1 MRISITPARPRSS
14 KLFRGFLKFF
24 PLLFLPVITMI
35 TPGAKVFAQKDIHVK
50 GRIVNE
56 TGLAIAKA
64 SVIVKGASG
73 GVTSDDNGN
82 YDIMVASNGILVF
95 SYVGYTSAEIHVN
108 NRATIDVSMSATPN
122 SLSQVIVV
130 GYGTQRR
137 SDVTGAIAT
146 VNASTLQEVPTANF
160 VTELKGR
167 VAGVDIVSNNS
178 NPGATGQIRIRGNRS
193 LAPEAVPYNPAQTAA
208 SNDQLN
214 APLIVLDG
222 IPYGGSINDI
232 NPDDIAS
239 LDILKD
245 ASATVIYGSR
255 GSGGVI
261 LITTKRGN
269 KSGKSVTSYN
279 GYYGFSN
286 ATGEYPV
293 FNGPQ
298 YAALKTEAAAGN
310 SINPGTNAYGLT
322 TAEQTGLTNGT
333 STDWQKLI
341 YQTGQVTNQNLS
353 INGGNE
359 ITQYSFGGSYYKEI
373 GIIPGQD
380 FTRYALRVTLDHQI
394 NSHLFVGFNM
404 MNSVTFTDYGGNP
417 VGGLIRMSPLVSP
430 YNADGSINQ
439 LPEAGSIDGSTVNP
453 LSIKY
458 NSGAIVN
465 NDRRLRTFN
474 SLYGQWNIID
484 GLKYR
489 VNIGLDYSQDQAG
502 TYFGPNTFY
511 NASTSLASA
520 SESVGNSEAYTYTI
534 ENVLTYDKTFAE
546 KNRITVTGLY
556 SVQKDHTQSS
566 GIFGTGIPADYIQN
580 YNLSLASSVNASTA
594 NPSSNPA
601 INSNP
606 WAYAE
611 RGLISYM
618 ARLNYAYDNRFLL
631 TATVR
636 TDGSS
641 VLSSGNQYFT
651 YPAFAAGWNIA
662 NEKFMDKQMWLNS
675 LKIRGGWGIT
685 SNQGINP
692 YATLG
697 ALSTDAYN
705 FGPGTAGQNIG
716 YLVTSLA
723 NQNLK
728 WQSTAET
735 DIGLDFGVLKNRIT
749 GTFDI
754 YFQNTDNILL
764 QESLPASNG
773 AGSTIV
779 NAGKTKGHGYEIS
792 LSSINIQ
799 SASGFTW
806 STDVNFSVD
815 RNEIVQLQN
824 PTLKQDIGN
833 GWFVGQPITVIYDV
847 RKIGIWQTKDA
858 AEAATFGQLPGQIR
872 VQDQNGDGKINASDA
887 VILGNYQPKW
897 IGGMTN
903 RFYFKNFD
911 LSVVMYARMGQ
922 MVDVPY
928 LTSDGSAMG
937 FDFFNNSRNNQIK
950 TNYWT
955 PTNPTN
961 GFPRPDASADKFIYA
976 STLGYQDGSFIKVR
990 SINLGYDLPIRM
1002 LSKAHINSLRIYV
1015 TCLNPFILYSPLV
1028 KDGLGLDPEG
1038 NGYGGAVAS
1047 TATATTSAPSRAI
1060 TVNLNDPP
1068 TRQFN
1073 IGLNLK
1079 F

>member
-1 MRISITPARPRSS
+1 MRIPNSPDTPRVSMMGRKYLMISS
-14 KLFRGFLKFF
+14 FL
-24 PLLFLPVITMI
+24 LLLILTVMI
-35 TPGAKVFAQKDIHVK
+35 PSAPVFAQKNIQVK
-50 GRIVNE
+50 GRITSE
-56 TGLAIAKA
+56 SGIAVSKA
-64 SVIVKGASG
+64 SVIVKGSSA

-82 YDIMVASNGILVF
+82 YEVTAPSNGTLII
-95 SYVGYTSAEIHVN
+95 SYVGFTPAEIYIN
-108 NRATIDVSMSATPN
+108 NRTSIDVSLSSTPN

-130 GYGTQRR
+130 GYGTQKR

-146 VNASTLQEVPTANF
+146 VSGATLQEVPTANF

-167 VAGVDIVSNNS
+167 TAGVDIVSNNS

-193 LAPEAVPYNPAQTAA
+193 LAPEAVPYNPTRTAV

-214 APLIVLDG
+214 GPLIVLDG

-245 ASATVIYGSR
+245 ASSTAIYGSR

-261 LITTKRGN
+261 LITTKRGS
-269 KSGKSVTSYN
+269 KTGKSVTSYN

-286 ATGEYPV
+286 ATDEYKV
-293 FNGPQ
+293 YNGAG
-298 YAALKTEAAAGN
+298 YAALKAEAAAGN
-310 SINPGTNAYGLT
+310 SINPGNSAYGLT
-322 TAEQTGLTNGT
+322 TAETAGLTNGT

-341 YQTGQVTNQNLS
+341 YQTGQVTNQNIS
-353 INGGNE
+353 VNGGNE
-359 ITQYSFGGSYYKEI
+359 RTQFSIGGSFYKEI
-373 GIIPGQD
+373 GVIPGQD
-380 FTRYALRVTLDHQI
+380 FTRFALRGTIDHQI
-394 NSHLFVGFNM
+394 NSHLLIGINM
-404 MNSVTFTDYGGNP
+404 MNSLSYTNYGGNP

-430 YNADGSINQ
+430 YNADGTINA
-439 LPEAGSIDGSTVNP
+439 LPQVGSIDGSVVNP

-458 NSGAIVN
+458 DAQAIVN
-465 NDRRLRTFN
+465 NNRRLRTFN
-474 SLYGQWNIID
+474 SLYGQWNIIE

-489 VNIGLDYSQDQAG
+489 LNVGLDYSQDQSGA
-502 TYFGPNTFY
+502 YLGPNTFY
-511 NASTSLASA
+511 NASTSLAAA
-520 SESVGNSEAYTYTI
+520 SETVGNAEAYTYTI
-534 ENVLTYDKTFAE
+534 ENVLTYDKTIKE
-546 KNRITVTGLY
+546 KNRINFTALY
-556 SVQKDHTQSS
+556 SVQQDHNQAS

-580 YNLSLASSVNASTA
+580 YNLSLATQVNASTA
-594 NPSSNPA
+594 TSNA
-601 INSNP
+601 AAVASNP
-606 WAYAE
+606 WNFAE

-618 ARLNYAYDNRFLL
+618 ARLNYAFDNRFLF

-636 TDGSS
+636 TDGAS
-641 VLSSGNQYFT
+641 VLSPGNQYYT
-651 YPAFAAGWNIA
+651 YPAFALAWNMA
-662 NEKFMDKQMWLNS
+662 NEKFMDRVNWVSS
-675 LKIRGGWGIT
+675 LKLRGSWGIT

-692 YATLG
+692 YSTLG
-697 ALSTDAYN
+697 ALSTNAYN

-723 NQNLK
+723 NPNLK
-728 WQSTAET
+728 WQNTAQT
-735 DIGLDFGVLKNRIT
+735 DIGLDFSILKGRLT
-749 GTFDI
+749 GTIDF
-754 YFQNTDNILL
+754 YWQNTDNILL

-773 AGSTIV
+773 AGSTTV

-815 RNEIVQLQN
+815 RDEIVQLQN

-847 RKIGIWQTKDA
+847 KKIGIWQDKEA
-858 AEAATFGQLPGQIR
+858 AEAATFGQKPGQIK
-872 VQDQNGDGKINASDA
+872 VQDLNGDGKINASDA
-887 VILGNYQPKW
+887 QILGNYQPDW

-903 RFYFKNFD
+903 RFYYKNFD
-911 LSVVMYARMGQ
+911 FSFVMYARMGQ

-928 LTSDGSAMG
+928 ITSDGSAQG
-937 FDFFNNSRNNQIK
+937 FDFFNNGRNNQVK

-955 PTNPTN
+955 PSNPTN

-976 STLGYQDGSFIKVR
+976 STLGYQDGSFVKMR
-990 SINLGYDLPIRM
+990 SINLGYNLP
-1002 LSKAHINSLRIYV
+1002 SKWLGKSGISSLRVYA
-1015 TCLNPFILYSPLV
+1015 TALNPFIIYSPLV
-1028 KDGLGLDPEG
+1028 KDGLALDPEG
-1038 NGYGGAVAS
+1038 NGYGGAVNS
-1047 TATATTSAPSRAI
+1047 SATATVSAPSRTI
-1060 TVNLNDPP
+1060 TVNLNTPP

-1073 IGLNLK
+1073 FGVNLK

>member
-1 MRISITPARPRSS
+1 MRITNKPDRSRVIWMAWKYFKIPAFFMFLMLAVIIPSS
-14 KLFRGFLKFF
+14 L
-24 PLLFLPVITMI
+24 VY
-35 TPGAKVFAQKDIHVK
+35 AQKNIQVK
-50 GRIVNE
+50 GHIASE

-64 SVIVKGASG
+64 SVMVMGLSN

-82 YDIMVASNGILVF
+82 YEITAPDNGTLIF
-95 SYVGYTSAEIHVN
+95 SFVGFTTAEIKIN
-108 NRATIDVSMSATPN
+108 KRTSIDVSLTSTPN
-122 SLSQVIVV
+122 SLSQVVV
-130 GYGTQRR
+130 IGYGTQKR

-146 VNASTLQEVPTANF
+146 INASTLQEVPTANF

-167 VAGVDIVSNNS
+167 TAGVDIVSNNS
-178 NPGATGQIRIRGNRS
+178 SPGATGQIRIRGNRS
-193 LAPEAVPYNPAQTAA
+193 LAPEAVPYNPTQTAV

-214 APLIVLDG
+214 GPLIVLDG

-269 KSGKSVTSYN
+269 KSGKAVMSYN

-286 ATGEYPV
+286 PTGEYKV
-293 FNGPQ
+293 YNGSE
-298 YAALKTEAAAGN
+298 YAALKDEAKAGN
-310 SINPGTNAYGLT
+310 SINPGNSAYGLT
-322 TAEQTGLTNGT
+322 TAEQAGLANGT
-333 STDWQKLI
+333 STDWQKQI
-341 YQTGQVTNQNLS
+341 YQTGQVTNQNISL
-353 INGGNE
+353 NGGNE
-359 ITQYSFGGSYYKEI
+359 RTQYSIGGSFYKEI
-373 GIIPGQD
+373 GVIPGQD
-380 FTRYALRVTLDHQI
+380 FTRYALRTTLDHQI
-394 NSHLFVGFNM
+394 NSHLLIGINM
-404 MNSVTFTDYGGNP
+404 MNSLTYTDFGGNP
-417 VGGLIRMSPLVSP
+417 IGGLIRMSPLVSP
-430 YNADGSINQ
+430 YNADGTVNQ
-439 LPEAGSIDGSTVNP
+439 LPQTGSIDGAVVNP

-458 NSGAIVN
+458 DAGAIVN
-465 NDRRLRTFN
+465 NNRRLRTFN
-474 SLYGQWNIID
+474 SLYGQWNIIS

-489 VNIGLDYSQDQAG
+489 LNVGLDYSQDQSGA
-502 TYFGPNTFY
+502 YFGPNTFY
-511 NASTSLASA
+511 NSSTSLSSA
-520 SESVGNSEAYTYTI
+520 SEAVGNAEAYSYTV
-534 ENVLTYDKTFAE
+534 ENVLTYDKTIKE
-546 KNRITVTGLY
+546 KSRLNFTGLF
-556 SVQKDHTQSS
+556 SVQKDHNQAS

-580 YNLSLASSVNASTA
+580 YNLSLASQVNASTA
-594 NPSSNPA
+594 NSSAYA
-601 INSNP
+601 IASNP
-606 WAYAE
+606 WTYAE

-618 ARLNYAYDNRFLL
+618 ARLNYAYDNRFLV

-641 VLSSGNQYFT
+641 VLSAGNQYYT
-651 YPAFAAGWNIA
+651 YPAFAGGWIISNERFMDRAGWVS
-662 NEKFMDKQMWLNS
+662 S
-675 LKIRGGWGIT
+675 LKLRGGWGIT
-685 SNQGINP
+685 SNQGISP

-697 ALSTDAYN
+697 ALSTNAYN

-723 NQNLK
+723 NPNLK
-728 WQSTAET
+728 WQNTAET
-735 DIGLDFGVLKNRIT
+735 DIGLDFGILKNRLT

-754 YFQNTDNILL
+754 YFQNTNNILL

-773 AGSTIV
+773 AQSTIV
-779 NAGKTKGHGYEIS
+779 NAGKTKGHGYELS

-799 SASGFTW
+799 SSSGFTW
-806 STDVNFSVD
+806 STDVNFSID
-815 RNEIVQLQN
+815 RSEIVQLQN
-824 PTLKQDIGN
+824 PALKQDIGN

-847 RKIGIWQTKDA
+847 KKIGIWQDKDV
-858 AEAATFGQLPGQIR
+858 AEAKSYGQLPGQIR

-903 RFYFKNFD
+903 RFYYKNFD

-928 LTSDGSAMG
+928 ITSDGSAQG

-955 PTNPTN
+955 SANPTN

-990 SINLGYDLPIRM
+990 SINLGYDLP
-1002 LSKAHINSLRIYV
+1002 SKWLGRSGISSLRIYV
-1015 TCLNPFILYSPLV
+1015 TALNPFIIYSPLV

-1038 NGYGGAVAS
+1038 NGYGGAVSS
-1047 TATATTSAPSRAI
+1047 TATSIVSAPSRTI
-1060 TVNLNDPP
+1060 TVNLNAPP

-1073 IGLNLK
+1073 FGVNLK

>member
-1 MRISITPARPRSS
+1 MRIPITPDASRSIN
-14 KLFRGFLKFF
+14 LFRGFLKFF
-24 PLLFLPVITMI
+24 PLFVFAVAAAIVPSSV
-35 TPGAKVFAQKDIHVK
+35 VFAQKDIRVK

-56 TGLAIAKA
+56 TGLAVGKA
-64 SVIVKGASG
+64 SVIVKGSSA

-82 YDIMVASNGILVF
+82 YEITAPSNGILIF
-95 SYVGYTSAEIHVN
+95 SYVGFTSAEIHIN
-108 NRATIDVSMSATPN
+108 DRTTIDVSLSSTPN
-122 SLSQVIVV
+122 SLSQVVVV
-130 GYGTQRR
+130 GYGTQKR

-146 VNASTLQEVPTANF
+146 VTAATLQEVPTANF

-167 VAGVDIVSNNS
+167 TAGVDIVSNNS

-193 LAPEAVPYNPAQTAA
+193 LAPEAVPYNPAQTAV

-232 NPDDIAS
+232 NPDDIAT

-261 LITTKRGN
+261 LVTTKRG

-286 ATGEYPV
+286 ATGEYKV
-293 FNGPQ
+293 YNGPE
-298 YAALKTEAAAGN
+298 YAALKTEATAGN
-310 SINPGTNAYGLT
+310 SINPGTTAYGLT
-322 TAEQTGLTNGT
+322 TAEQTGLANGT
-333 STDWQKLI
+333 STDWQKQI

-353 INGGNE
+353 ISGGNE
-359 ITQYSFGGSYYKEI
+359 NTQYSFGGSFYKEI

-380 FTRYALRVTLDHQI
+380 FSRYALRITLDHHI
-394 NSHLFVGFNM
+394 NSHLMVGINM
-404 MNSVTFTDYGGNP
+404 MNSLSNTDFGGNP
-417 VGGLIRMSPLVSP
+417 IGGLIRMSPLVSP
-430 YNADGSINQ
+430 YNADGTINA
-439 LPEAGSIDGSTVNP
+439 LPETGSIDGATVNP

-458 NSGAIVN
+458 NSGAILN

-474 SLYGQWNIID
+474 SLYGQWNIIN

-489 VNIGLDYSQDQAG
+489 INVGLDYSQDQSG
-502 TYFGPNTFY
+502 TYMGPNTFY
-511 NASTSLASA
+511 NSSTSLASA
-520 SESVGNSEAYTYTI
+520 SESVGNAEAYTYTI
-534 ENVLTYDKTFAE
+534 ENVLSYDKTFAE
-546 KNRITVTGLY
+546 KHKINFTGLF
-556 SVQKDHTQSS
+556 SVQKDHNQGS
-566 GIFGTGIPADYIQN
+566 GIYGTGIPADYIQN
-580 YNLSLASSVNASTA
+580 YNLSLASSVNASTVNA
-594 NPSSNPA
+594 NPWNYS
-601 INSNP
+601 
-606 WAYAE
+606 E

-618 ARLNYAYDNRFLL
+618 ARLNYAFENRFLL

-641 VLSSGNQYFT
+641 VLSTGNQYYT
-651 YPAFAAGWNIA
+651 YPAFAIGWNIA
-662 NEKFMDKQMWLNS
+662 NEKFMYKADWVNS
-675 LKIRGGWGIT
+675 LKLRGGWGIT

-697 ALSTDAYN
+697 ALSTNAYN

-735 DIGLDFGVLKNRIT
+735 DIGLDFGILKNRLT

-754 YFQNTDNILL
+754 YFQNTNNILL

-792 LSSINIQ
+792 LSSINVQ

-815 RNEIVQLQN
+815 RDEIVQLQN

-847 RKIGIWQTKDA
+847 KKIGIWQSKDV
-858 AEAATFGQLPGQIR
+858 AEAASFGQLPGQIR

-911 LSVVMYARMGQ
+911 FSVVMYARMGQ

-928 LTSDGSAMG
+928 LTSDGSAQG

-955 PTNPTN
+955 PTNATN

-990 SINLGYDLPIRM
+990 SINLGYDLPSKM
-1002 LSKAHINSLRIYV
+1002 LGRSGISSLRVYV

-1028 KDGLGLDPEG
+1028 KDGLALDPEG

-1047 TATATTSAPSRAI
+1047 TATATVSAPSRTI

-1073 IGLNLK
+1073 IGVNLK

>member
-1 MRISITPARPRSS
+1 MRIAKPTYSPGVLNMT
-14 KLFRGFLKFF
+14 RGFFKFF
-24 PLLFLPVITMI
+24 SIIFLPVFISFM
-35 TPGAKVFAQKDIHVK
+35 PASSVLAQKDIHIT
-50 GRIVNE
+50 GRIVSE
-56 TGLAIAKA
+56 VGLPVAKA
-64 SVIVKGASG
+64 SVIVKGSSA

-82 YDIMVASNGILVF
+82 YAITAPSNGTLVF
-95 SYVGYTSAEIHVN
+95 SYVGFTSAEIQIN
-108 NRATIDVSMSATPN
+108 NRTSIDVGLSPTPN

-130 GYGTQRR
+130 GYGTQKR

-146 VNASTLQEVPTANF
+146 VSASTLQEVPTANF

-167 VAGVDIVSNNS
+167 TAGVDIVSNNS

-193 LAPEAVPYNPAQTAA
+193 LSPEAVPTNPALTAA
-208 SNDQLN
+208 NNDQLN
-214 APLIVLDG
+214 APLMVLDG

-232 NPDDIAS
+232 NPDDIAT

-245 ASATVIYGSR
+245 ASATAIYGSR

-269 KSGKSVTSYN
+269 KSGKSITSYN

-286 ATGEYPV
+286 VTGEYKV
-293 FNGPQ
+293 FNGPE

-322 TAEQTGLTNGT
+322 TAEQTGLANGT

-341 YQTGQVTNQNLS
+341 YQTGQITNQNLS
-353 INGGNE
+353 INGGNDR
-359 ITQYSFGGSYYKEI
+359 TQYSFGGSYYKEI
-373 GIIPGQD
+373 GTIPGQD

-394 NSHLFVGFNM
+394 NSHLQVGINM
-404 MNSVTFTDYGGNP
+404 MNSLTYTDFGGNP
-417 VGGLIRMSPLVSP
+417 IGGLVRMSPLVSP
-430 YNADGSINQ
+430 YNSDGSINQ
-439 LPEAGSIDGSTVNP
+439 LPEVGSIDGATVNP

-458 NSGAIVN
+458 NSGAILN

-474 SLYGQWNIID
+474 SLYGQWNIIP

-489 VNIGLDYSQDQAG
+489 LNVGLDYSQDQSG
-502 TYFGPNTFY
+502 SYLGPNTFY
-511 NASTSLASA
+511 NSSTSLSSA
-520 SESVGNSEAYTYTI
+520 SESVGNAEAYTYTI
-534 ENVLTYDKTFAE
+534 ENVLTYEKTFAE
-546 KNRITVTGLY
+546 KHKLNFTGLY
-556 SVQKDHTQSS
+556 SVQKDHNQGS
-566 GIFGTGIPADYIQN
+566 GVFGTGIPADYIQN
-580 YNLSLASSVNASTA
+580 YNLSLASQVNASTA
-594 NPSSNPA
+594 TT
-601 INSNP
+601 NP
-606 WAYAE
+606 WTYSE

-618 ARLNYAYDNRFLL
+618 ARLNYAYDNRFLV

-641 VLSSGNQYFT
+641 VLSSGNQYYT
-651 YPAFAAGWNIA
+651 YPAFALGWNIA
-662 NEKFMDKQMWLNS
+662 NEKFMDKASWVNN
-675 LKIRGGWGIT
+675 LKLRGGWGIT

-697 ALSTDAYN
+697 ALSTNAYN

-735 DIGLDFGVLKNRIT
+735 DIGLDFGILKNRIT
-749 GTFDI
+749 GTVDL
-754 YFQNTDNILL
+754 YWQNTDNILL
-764 QESLPASNG
+764 QESLPPSNG

-792 LSSINIQ
+792 ISTINIQ
-799 SASGFTW
+799 SPSGFTW
-806 STDVNFSVD
+806 STDINFSVD
-815 RNEIVQLQN
+815 RNQIVQLQN

-833 GWFVGQPITVIYDV
+833 GWFVGQPITVIYDY
-847 RKIGIWQTKDA
+847 KKTGIWQSKDI

-903 RFYFKNFD
+903 RFIYKNFD

-928 LTSDGSAMG
+928 ITSDGSAQG

-955 PTNPTN
+955 PTNSTN

-976 STLGYQDGSFIKVR
+976 STLGYQDGSFVKVR
-990 SINLGYDLPIRM
+990 SINFGYNLPSKM
-1002 LSKAHINSLRIYV
+1002 LNKAGISSMRVYV

-1028 KDGLGLDPEG
+1028 KDGLALDPEG
-1038 NGYGGAVAS
+1038 NSYGGAVAT
-1047 TATATTSAPSRAI
+1047 TATGTASAPSRTI

>member
-1 MRISITPARPRSS
+1 MRIPNTPDKAGMAIRIQ
-14 KLFRGFLKFF
+14 GYLKFF
-24 PLLFLPVITMI
+24 LVFLLAVIATI
-35 TPGAKVFAQKDIHVK
+35 APSSVLLAQKDILVK
-50 GRIVNE
+50 GRVVNE
-56 TGLAIAKA
+56 SGLAVSKA
-64 SVIVKGASG
+64 SVIAKGLST
-73 GVTSDDNGN
+73 GVTTDDNGN
-82 YDIMVASNGILVF
+82 YQITAPSNGTLIF
-95 SYVGYTSAEIHVN
+95 SYVGFTSAEIHIN
-108 NRATIDVSMSATPN
+108 GRTTIDVSLSSTPN

-130 GYGTQRR
+130 GYGTQKK
-137 SDVTGAIAT
+137 SDVTGAISTIGAT
-146 VNASTLQEVPTANF
+146 TLQEVPTANF

-167 VAGVDIVSNNS
+167 LAGVDIVSNNS

-193 LAPEAVPYNPAQTAA
+193 LSPEAVPYNAAQSAA
-208 SNDQLN
+208 SNDMLN

-239 LDILKD
+239 IDILKD
-245 ASATVIYGSR
+245 ASATAIYGSR

-261 LITTKRGN
+261 LITTKRGRPGTN
-269 KSGKSVTSYN
+269 VVSYN
-279 GYYGFSN
+279 GYYGISN
-286 ATGEYPV
+286 VTGEYKV
-293 FNGPQ
+293 FNGPE
-298 YAALKTEAAAGN
+298 YAAFKSEAAAGN
-310 SINPGTNAYGLT
+310 SINPGTSAYGLT
-322 TAEQTGLTNGT
+322 TAEQAGLASGV
-333 STDWQKLI
+333 STDWQKQI
-341 YQTGQVTNQNLS
+341 YQQGQITNQNITMS
-353 INGGNE
+353 GGTE
-359 ITQYSFGGSYYKEI
+359 KTQYSFGGSFYKEI
-373 GIIPGQD
+373 GVIPNQD

-394 NSHLFVGFNM
+394 NSHLMIGINM
-404 MNSVTFTDYGGNP
+404 MNSLSFTNFSGNP

-430 YNADGSINQ
+430 YNADGTINN

-458 NSGAIVN
+458 NSQAILN

-474 SLYGQWNIID
+474 SLYGQWNIIP

-489 VNIGLDYSQDQAG
+489 INIGLDYSQDQAG
-502 TYFGPNTFY
+502 SYFGPNTFY

-520 SESVGNSEAYTYTI
+520 SESVGNTEAYTYTI
-534 ENVLTYDKTFAE
+534 ENLLTYDKTFWE
-546 KNRITVTGLY
+546 KNRISVTGLFG
-556 SVQKDHTQSS
+556 VQKDHNQAS

-580 YNLSLASSVNASTA
+580 YNLSLAGSVNAATATSNAAAVPA
-594 NPSSNPA
+594 NPWS
-601 INSNP
+601 
-606 WAYAE
+606 YAE

-618 ARLNYAYDNRFLL
+618 VRFNYAFDNRFLL

-641 VLSSGNQYFT
+641 VLSPGNQYYT
-651 YPAFAAGWNIA
+651 YPAFAGGWNIA
-662 NEKFMDKQMWLNS
+662 NEKFMNDLPAVTS
-675 LKIRGGWGIT
+675 LKLRGGWGIT
-685 SNQGINP
+685 SNQGISP

-697 ALSTDAYN
+697 ALSTNAYN
-705 FGPGTAGQNIG
+705 FGPGTAGQNTG

-723 NQNLK
+723 NKNLK

-735 DIGLDFGVLKNRIT
+735 DIGLDFGFLKNRIT

-764 QESLPASNG
+764 QESLPPSNG
-773 AGSTIV
+773 AGSTVV
-779 NAGKTKGHGYEIS
+779 NAGKTKGHGYEFS
-792 LSSINIQ
+792 LSTVNVQ
-799 SASGFTW
+799 TASGFTW
-806 STDVNFSVD
+806 STDINFSVD
-815 RNEIVQLQN
+815 RDEIVQLQN
-824 PTLKQDIGN
+824 PTLKQDLGN

-847 RKIGIWQTKDA
+847 KKIGIWQQKDI

-872 VQDQNGDGKINASDA
+872 VQDVNGDGKINASDA
-887 VILGNYQPKW
+887 IILGNYQPKW

-911 LSVVMYARMGQ
+911 VSIVMYARMGQ

-928 LTSDGSAMG
+928 LTSDGSAQG

-955 PTNPTN
+955 PSNPTN

-976 STLGYQDGSFIKVR
+976 STLGYQDGSFVKVR
-990 SINLGYDLPIRM
+990 SINLGYNLP
-1002 LSKAHINSLRIYV
+1002 SKWMNKAGITSLRVYV
-1015 TCLNPFILYSPLV
+1015 TALNPFIIYSPLV

-1047 TATATTSAPSRAI
+1047 TVTGVATAPGRAI